1 MLKEKRTMHIMEML
15 RMTGEVEIS
24 SLCRKFG
31 VTEITIR
38 RDLDYLAKTE
48 KITRTHGGAIL
59 LDQDLLVDT
68 PFERRMVANVEAKNA
83 IADTA
88 LERIGKAKSIF
99 LDSGTTTYIMAQKL
113 STSSRL
119 VALTN
124 ALEIGLELLGKPYVA
139 AFMIGGELKRSTRAI
154 HGGMAEELLDRFR
167 VDVAFMGV
175 NGFGD
180 DGVLYVNNFTD
191 VTFKRRIVKIAKQT
205 LVVADSSKFN
215 CESLA
220 IVGHVSEVDSII
232 TDAWLPEGAVERL
245 QELKGRVVLA
255 HAGKEIN
262 TVRSVDTSTKGGNND
277 SGRP

>member
-1 MLKEKRTMHIMEML
+1 ML

-99 LDSGTTTYIMAQKL
+99 LDSGTTTYI
-113 STSSRL
+113 T
-119 VALTN
+119 LTR
-124 ALEIGLELLGKPYVA
+124 K
-139 AFMIGGELKRSTRAI
+139 
-154 HGGMAEELLDRFR
+154 
-167 VDVAFMGV
+167 
-175 NGFGD
+175 
-180 DGVLYVNNFTD
+180 
-191 VTFKRRIVKIAKQT
+191 
-205 LVVADSSKFN
+205 
-215 CESLA
+215 
-220 IVGHVSEVDSII
+220 
-232 TDAWLPEGAVERL
+232 
-245 QELKGRVVLA
+245 
-255 HAGKEIN
+255 
-262 TVRSVDTSTKGGNND
+262 
-277 SGRP
+277 